1 MAMSSTQTYGRIAP
15 ATRGLAPLR
24 TPSIKALPARRSVAM
39 RFKERSELEEELLQ
53 KGPPSASQPQAPPPK
68 GDAGASVSNYIT
80 TASMPPR
87 FDPAEPKFP
96 WWIPAFTRR
105 REIFAGRLAMV
116 GFTAACFWEYAIPG
130 HPNIMQ
136 QLTIPFQLAGVP
148 FTVATAA
155 SLLSGFISY
164 SALAALGPWSPS
176 FDPRNLQD
184 IMRRPAGPPQDDVS
198 PVDYKRW
205 LGITGLGHFTKANEL
220 FNGRMAMLGF
230 LFAIWN
236 QMGIGGLAGPGP
248 VAQVGLFL
256 GQLPTQA
263 FYDGIPM
270 TFALWSLLWGGL
282 ALAQG
287 KLGNPE
293 GDLDIY

>member
-1 MAMSSTQTYGRIAP
+1 MAVSTAQTCSRAAP
-15 ATRGLAPLR
+15 ASRGPAPLR
-24 TPSIKALPARRSVAM
+24 ISSLKPLPARRSVAM
-39 RFKERSELEEELLQ
+39 RFKEGSELDQ
-53 KGPPSASQPQAPPPK
+53 APPSTSQPQTK
-68 GDAGASVSNYIT
+68 GDAGASVSNYLE
-80 TASMPPR
+80 TASQPPR

-116 GFTAACFWEYAIPG
+116 GFTAACFWEYALPG

-148 FTVATAA
+148 FTVASAA
-155 SLLSGFISY
+155 SLFSAIISY
-164 SALAALGPWSPS
+164 SALAALGPWSPT
-176 FDPRNLQD
+176 FDPRNLKD
-184 IMRRPAGPPQDDVS
+184 IMRRPSGPPRDEVS

-220 FNGRMAMLGF
+220 FNGRLAMLGF

-256 GQLPTQA
+256 GQLPTQD
-263 FYDGIPM
+263 FYNGIPM
-270 TFALWSLLWGGL
+270 TFALWSLLWGVL
-282 ALAQG
+282 AVVQG